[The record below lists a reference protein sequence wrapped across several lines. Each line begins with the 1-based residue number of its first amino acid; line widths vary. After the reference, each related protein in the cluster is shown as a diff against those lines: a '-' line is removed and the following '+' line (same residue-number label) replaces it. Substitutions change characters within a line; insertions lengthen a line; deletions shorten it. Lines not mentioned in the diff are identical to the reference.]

1 MVIKG
6 NNGNVFGNIKQELG
20 ILTNT
25 KWLMVGRPPEKIVT
39 AINGVII
46 PSRMETN
53 N

>member
-1 MVIKG
+1 MGMLI
-6 NNGNVFGNIKQELG
+6 GNIKQELG

-25 KWLMVGRPPEKIVT
+25 KWLMLGRPPEKIVT
-39 AINGVII
+39 AINGLII